1 MIKSVD
7 KSTALVYD
15 NSLNAFKFKASFGW
29 DVNKLEP
36 VNLSLAQAEKRYLKN
51 AEEIF
56 EDIFLKTDFS
66 ALDDIPVLNQ
76 LGLPK
81 SMLVLVIKVENRVE
95 AFLILENM
103 NRPNAFE
110 NKDLSFIRNSKE
122 HIISAFI
129 KTRILEDLQQ
139 TLQNLKETQDQ
150 LIQSEKLASLGA
162 LTAGIAHEIQNPL
175 NFVNNFSS
183 LSGELAS
190 ELEAFIGEIKDQI
203 PAGKYEDAAEV
214 IGMIRGNVLKIN
226 EHGKRAE
233 SIVKGM
239 LQHSRGRSSE
249 FEEVDINTMV
259 AEYVNL
265 AYHGMRAKDKSFNTS
280 IKTQLD
286 PAVGKARI
294 VPQDLSR
301 VILNIVNNSC
311 YALDE
316 KTKKHIP
323 GFAPEVVISTAKIND
338 KIEIR
343 IKDNGTG
350 IPEPVIEKIFNP
362 FFTTKPTGK
371 GTGLGLS
378 MSFDIVTQIHK
389 GKLEVKSKEGEFTEF
404 IITIPERQ
412 PQGPQ

>member
-1 MIKSVD
+1 M
-7 KSTALVYD
+7 
-15 NSLNAFKFKASFGW
+15 
-29 DVNKLEP
+29 
-36 VNLSLAQAEKRYLKN
+36 
-51 AEEIF
+51 
-56 EDIFLKTDFS
+56 
-66 ALDDIPVLNQ
+66 DDIPLLTVLDT
-76 LGLPK
+76 PK
-81 SMLVLVIKVENRVE
+81 SMLVLVIKVENKVE

-103 NRPNAFE
+103 TRENAFD

-129 KTRILEDLQQ
+129 KTRILEDLQS

-150 LIQSEKLASLGA
+150 LVQSEKLASLGQ

-183 LSGELAS
+183 LSADLSDEVLDILKAVEDKLTKDQFADAS
-190 ELEAFIGEIKDQI
+190 EVMGLIK
-203 PAGKYEDAAEV
+203 
-214 IGMIRGNVLKIN
+214 GNVQKIH

-239 LQHSRGRSSE
+239 LQHSRGRTGE
-249 FEEVDINTMV
+249 YELIEINNMV
-259 AEYVNL
+259 SEYVNL
-265 AYHGMRAKDKSFNTS
+265 AYHGMRANDKSFNTS
-280 IKTQLD
+280 IKTILD
-286 PAVGKARI
+286 PEVGKAAI
-294 VPQDLSR
+294 IPQDLSR

-311 YALDE
+311 YALDV
-316 KTKKHIP
+316 KTKKQIP
-323 GFAPEVVISTAKIND
+323 GFNPEVVISTKKLKD

-343 IKDNGTG
+343 IRDNGTG
-350 IPEPVIEKIFNP
+350 IPDSVLEKVFNP

-404 IITIPERQ
+404 IITIPEKQ
-412 PQGPQ
+412 

>member
-1 MIKSVD
+1 MQV
-7 KSTALVYD
+7 
-15 NSLNAFKFKASFGW
+15 
-29 DVNKLEP
+29 LEP
-36 VNLSLAQAEKRYLKN
+36 VKLTLNEAEKRYLKN

-56 EDIFLKTDFS
+56 EDIFLKTDFKS
-66 ALDDIPVLNQ
+66 MDYIPLLTVLET
-76 LGLPK
+76 PK
-81 SMLVLVIKVENRVE
+81 SMLVLVIKVENKVE

-103 NRPNAFE
+103 TRGNAFD

-129 KTRILEDLQQ
+129 KTRILEDLQS

-150 LIQSEKLASLGA
+150 LVQSEKLASLGQ

-183 LSGELAS
+183 LSAELSDEVLDILKAVEDKLTKDQFADAS
-190 ELEAFIGEIKDQI
+190 E
-203 PAGKYEDAAEV
+203 V
-214 IGMIRGNVLKIN
+214 MGMIKGNVQKIH

-239 LQHSRGRSSE
+239 LQHSRGRTGE
-249 FEEVDINTMV
+249 YELIEINNMV
-259 AEYVNL
+259 SEYVNL
-265 AYHGMRAKDKSFNTS
+265 AYHGMRANDKSFNTS
-280 IKTQLD
+280 IKTILD
-286 PAVGKARI
+286 PEVGKAAVI
-294 VPQDLSR
+294 PQDLSR

-311 YALDE
+311 FALDV
-316 KTKKHIP
+316 KTKKQIP
-323 GFAPEVVISTAKIND
+323 GFNPEVVISTKKLKD

-343 IKDNGTG
+343 IRDNGIG
-350 IPEPVIEKIFNP
+350 IPDSVLEKVFNP

-404 IITIPERQ
+404 IITIPEKQ
-412 PQGPQ
+412 

>member
-1 MIKSVD
+1 
-7 KSTALVYD
+7 
-15 NSLNAFKFKASFGW
+15 
-29 DVNKLEP
+29 
-36 VNLSLAQAEKRYLKN
+36 
-51 AEEIF
+51 
-56 EDIFLKTDFS
+56 
-66 ALDDIPVLNQ
+66 
-76 LGLPK
+76 
-81 SMLVLVIKVENRVE
+81 LVLVIKVENRVE

-103 NRPNAFE
+103 NRENAFE
-110 NKDLSFIRNSKE
+110 NQDLSFIRNSKE

-183 LSGELAS
+183 LSGELAD
-190 ELEAFIGEIKDQI
+190 ELEIFLTEIREKVT
-203 PAGKYEDAAEV
+203 PAKYDDAAEV
-214 IGMIRGNVLKIN
+214 IGMIKGNVQKIN

-280 IKTQLD
+280 IKTLLD
-286 PAVGKARI
+286 PMVGKAKI

-316 KTKKHIP
+316 KTKKQIS
-323 GFAPEVVISTAKIND
+323 GFAPEVIISTEKIKE
-338 KIEIR
+338 KIVIR

-350 IPEPVIEKIFNP
+350 IPDHVVEKIFNP

-389 GKLEVKSKEGEFTEF
+389 GKLEVKSKEGEYTEF

-412 PQGPQ
+412 